1 MSGDRTAGET
11 ILVTGATGT
20 VGGAVCEELAGD
32 QGPSGR
38 TGGGGSTVRAG
49 GGGSAGRFD
58 GGDLTIRAATRSP
71 GAFDG
76 AADEVVRFDFTDPT
90 TWRAAFAGVDAL
102 FLVRP
107 PAISRVRRDLLPALS
122 AAIGAGVE
130 RVVFL
135 SVIGAD
141 RNPIVPHA
149 RIESWLAES
158 GVDATFLRAS
168 FFMQNLL
175 EDHRE
180 EIRDGQL
187 FVPAGSGKTSFVD
200 ARDVAAVGVTALRE
214 GTDGDVRAYDLTGP
228 AALGY
233 TEVADLLTRELGR
246 EVQYVDPS
254 VIRFLWRR
262 IRAGEGFGK
271 AAVMAGIYTT
281 ARLGLADRVTDDVR
295 RVLGREPRGL
305 SAFVREHRDAWG

>member
-11 ILVTGATGT
+11 VLVTGATGT
-20 VGGAVCEELAGD
+20 VGGAVCETLAGD
-32 QGPSGR
+32 RGPSGR
-38 TGGGGSTVRAG
+38 TGGGEST
-49 GGGSAGRFD
+49 GRTG
-58 GGDLTIRAATRSP
+58 GGDLTVRAATRSP

-76 AADEVVRFDFTDPT
+76 PADEVVRFDFTDPT
-90 TWRAAFAGVDAL
+90 TWREAFAGVDAL
-102 FLVRP
+102 YLVRP
-107 PAISRVRRDLLPALS
+107 PAISRVRRDLVPALS

-149 RIESWLAES
+149 RIESWLAEA

-214 GTDGDVRAYDLTGP
+214 GTGRDVRAYDLTGP

-233 TEVADLLTRELGR
+233 TEVAKLLTRELGR
-246 EVQYVDPS
+246 EVQYADPS
-254 VIRFLWRR
+254 VVRFLWRR

-271 AAVMAGIYTT
+271 VAVMAGIYTT

>member
-1 MSGDRTAGET
+1 MNGDRNAGVT

-20 VGGAVCEELAGD
+20 VGGAVCEELAAGE
-32 QGPSGR
+32 GSSG
-38 TGGGGSTVRAG
+38 RAG
-49 GGGSAGRFD
+49 GSD
-58 GGDLTIRAATRSP
+58 PTVRAATRSP

-76 AADEVVRFDFTDPT
+76 PADEVVRFDFTDPT
-90 TWRAAFAGVDAL
+90 TWRAAFADVDAL

-107 PAISRVRRDLLPALS
+107 PAVSRVRRDLVPALS
-122 AAIGAGVE
+122 AAVGAGVE

-141 RNPIVPHA
+141 GNPIVPHA
-149 RIESWLAES
+149 RIESWLANA

-175 EDHRE
+175 TEHRT
-180 EIRDGQL
+180 EIQDGEL

-214 GTDGDVRAYDLTGP
+214 GTGRDVRAYDLTGP

-233 TEVADLLTRELGR
+233 TEVAKLLTRELGR

-271 AAVMAGIYTT
+271 VAVMAGIYTT

-305 SAFVREHRDAWG
+305 SAFVREHRDVWG